1 MNILYTRRVKEHKE
15 DFYPFHKPVKCQHQ
29 SNVVNYTRLIPTATK
44 KKKAI
49 QRNTHKSITDKEA
62 CFHHLA
68 KEYDDLSF

>member
-44 KKKAI
+44 KKKSY
-49 QRNTHKSITDKEA
+49 TKK
-62 CFHHLA
+62 
-68 KEYDDLSF
+68 